1 MVVLSLRCCPGFSL
15 VPASRSYSLAAVLGF
30 RVLQFPWS
38 GARAPGLSGSSSR
51 STWAQQLRLAGSRH
65 GLTRSAARGI
75 FQHRGSTPCLLH
87 RQAHSLPLSRSEGA
101 TSRWWALSAQPSPR
115 PTHSPA
121 PARSQPPPTGA
132 GSAGRAPPDGVRRGA
147 AHGPAAR
154 GTRLRRSRGLPGRQE
169 SAPQASPGW
178 PSAMHAG
185 QQGYAHST
193 TSLLWVQGEKAFVCW
208 SLSFQFPKPTDMGS
222 PS

>member
-115 PTHSPA
+115 PTHSPV

-132 GSAGRAPPDGVRRGA
+132 GSAGRAPPDGVRRG
-147 AHGPAAR
+147 G
-154 GTRLRRSRGLPGRQE
+154 GTWTC
-169 SAPQASPGW
+169 SPGDSPPTLQRPAW
-178 PSAMHAG
+178 QAGECPPGLARVAECHARRPARLCP
-185 QQGYAHST
+185 QHHF
-193 TSLLWVQGEKAFVCW
+193 FVVG
-208 SLSFQFPKPTDMGS
+208 PR
-222 PS
+222 